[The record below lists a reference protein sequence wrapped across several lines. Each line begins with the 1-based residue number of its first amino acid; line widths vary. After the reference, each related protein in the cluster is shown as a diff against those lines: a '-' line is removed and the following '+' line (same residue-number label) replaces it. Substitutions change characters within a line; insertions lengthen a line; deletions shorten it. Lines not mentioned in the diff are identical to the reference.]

1 MKFYNLYIRYRFYI
15 GIICLLLGIWVH
27 YSSGFWAAFLLYLIS
42 FISIFSHFFFGPLR
56 LIQADMEAGNM
67 EGAKKVVDSIWFPNL
82 LFKPIRSVYYTLKG
96 NMAMYNQDYDNAE
109 LNLKKGQSLMAG
121 GSSMMGMPMK
131 EAQGANN
138 LQLGMLALQKNDLKK
153 AEGHIRQA
161 LKDGLPDKENKA
173 VALLQMCSIMMN
185 RREFRSA
192 KDFFK
197 RAKAEK
203 PTSKEIVDQLKQM
216 EKYLSRMPG

>member
-1 MKFYNLYIRYRFYI
+1 MKFYNLYIKYRFWLGLI
-15 GIICLLLGIWVH
+15 FIALGIWVNI
-27 YSSGFWAAFLLYLIS
+27 SANFWSAFLLYLIGVVS
-42 FISIFSHFFFGPLR
+42 VFSHIFFGPLR

-67 EGAKKVVDSIWFPNL
+67 EGAKKIVDSIWFPNL

-96 NMAMYNQDYDNAE
+96 NMAMFSQDYETAE
-109 LNLKKGQSLMAG
+109 VNLKKGQNLMAN
-121 GSSMMGMPMK
+121 SSGMMGMPMK
-131 EAQGANN
+131 EAQGANH

-153 AEGHIRQA
+153 AETHIRQA

-173 VALLQMCSIMMN
+173 VALLQMSSIMMN
-185 RREFRSA
+185 RREFRAA

-203 PTSKEIVDQLKQM
+203 PTTKEIVDQLKQM
-216 EKYLSRMPG
+216 EKYISRMPG

>member
-1 MKFYNLYIRYRFYI
+1 MKFYNLYIKYRFWLGLVLI
-15 GIICLLLGIWVH
+15 ALGIWVNI
-27 YSSGFWAAFLLYLIS
+27 SSSFWSAFLLYLVGAVS
-42 FISIFSHFFFGPLR
+42 VFSHIFFGPLR

-67 EGAKKVVDSIWFPNL
+67 EGAKKIVDSIWFPNL

-96 NMAMYNQDYDNAE
+96 NMAMFSQDYEAAE
-109 LNLKKGQSLMAG
+109 VNLKKGQSIMAN
-121 GSSMMGMPMK
+121 SSGMMGMPMK
-131 EAQGANN
+131 EAQGANH

-153 AEGHIRQA
+153 AESHIRQA

-173 VALLQMCSIMMN
+173 VALLQMSSIMMN
-185 RREFRSA
+185 RREFRAA

-203 PTSKEIVDQLKQM
+203 PTTKEIVDQLKQM
-216 EKYLSRMPG
+216 EKYISRIPG